1 MLENKGMLNVVAH
14 VEYKMNRPKKYTT
27 GGYQNEGCQ

>member
-1 MLENKGMLNVVAH
+1 MLENKGMFNDDGH

-27 GGYQNEGCQ
+27 GGYLNERCQ